1 MFEFFDELNE
11 ARLFR
16 GRETL
21 QGKSADDLAKVL
33 YLMFMMVEI
42 LRHEDSSW
50 LRDYISNTMG
60 DEYFRSMRS
69 SSSDL
74 HNIIAVLSNQD
85 KFSDKIKTN
94 GKISPPLLTIKRYFR
109 EILNKI
115 KYPSQDRAFFKS
127 LEDYLKISES
137 KYKNIRRIV
146 GDWES
151 ASKTEKNTVMYEIK
165 NLIKPTNQQND
176 LVLRFI
182 GKLHR

>member
-1 MFEFFDELNE
+1 MFDFLDELNE

-21 QGKSADDLAKVL
+21 SGKTAEDLAKVL

-50 LRDYISNTMG
+50 LRDYISNTMN
-60 DEYFRSMRS
+60 DEYFKYMSA

-85 KFSDKIKTN
+85 KFSDKIKTD
-94 GKISPPLLTIKRYFR
+94 GKISPPILTIKRYFR
-109 EILNKI
+109 EILNKT
-115 KYPSQDRAFFKS
+115 KYPGQDRAFFKS
-127 LEDYLKISES
+127 LEDYLKISNS
-137 KYKNIRRIV
+137 NYKNIRRTV

-151 ASKTEKNTVMYEIK
+151 SSKNEQNTVMYEIK
-165 NLIKPTNQQND
+165 NLIKPTNHQND

-182 GKLHR
+182 DKLHR